1 MLGGVEGGS
10 VDGGGGEVVGNE
22 GCHCFGLR
30 KIVRLL
36 WRRSAGQGNS
46 SREKNICSRSDD
58 AQEYKRLDIKI
69 YRC

>member
-30 KIVRLL
+30 KLYDCYGGDRQVKEILL
-36 WRRSAGQGNS
+36 GRKISAADQTML
-46 SREKNICSRSDD
+46 KNTRD
-58 AQEYKRLDIKI
+58 
-69 YRC
+69 